1 MFGAIKREATLK
13 LPARLEMLQNMI
25 AYPYEHIWDCCCD
38 HGYLG
43 YSILNKSS
51 TEGVVHF
58 LDVVESIV
66 IKVKKDLDNSDF
78 DRTGWKTH
86 CLDLKSL
93 VLPLSEK
100 KQLLIIA
107 GVGGDLT
114 VDFVEAVLRNN
125 PNTEVDFLLCPIRQL
140 YKVRVELDK
149 LGLSLIEERIV
160 KDSGRCYE
168 LIYLSTGDKKKLH
181 PVGDLMWDLAQ
192 ADHRE
197 YLNQNIQH
205 YQRVMKQLNSSASAA
220 LDAYID
226 VRNKGLQASP

>member
-1 MFGAIKREATLK
+1 MK
-13 LPARLEMLQNMI
+13 LPVRLEMLQKMI
-25 AYPYEHIWDCCCD
+25 AYPYEHVWDCCCD

-43 YSILNKSS
+43 YSILNDPSIQ
-51 TEGVVHF
+51 GVVHF
-58 LDVVESIV
+58 LDVVEPIV
-66 IKVKKDLDNSDF
+66 TNVKRELESSGFENE
-78 DRTGWKTH
+78 RWKTH

-93 VLPLSEK
+93 VLPLSDK

-114 VDFVEAVLRNN
+114 IEFVEAVLRNN

-149 LGLSLIEERIV
+149 LGLSLVEERIV

-168 LIYLSTGDKKKLH
+168 IIYLSTGDKRKLH
-181 PVGDLMWDLAQ
+181 PVGDLMWDLTQ
-192 ADHRE
+192 AEHRE

-205 YQRVMKQLNSSASAA
+205 YLRVEKQLNGSTSPALAA
-220 LDAYID
+220 YLEIK
-226 VRNKGLQASP
+226 N

>member
-1 MFGAIKREATLK
+1 MFGFIKRGKKLK
-13 LPARLEMLQNMI
+13 LPVRLEMLQKMI
-25 AYPYEHIWDCCCD
+25 AYPYEHVWDCCCD

-43 YSILNKSS
+43 YSILNDPSIQ
-51 TEGVVHF
+51 GVVHF
-58 LDVVESIV
+58 LDVVEPIV
-66 IKVKKDLDNSDF
+66 TNVKRELESSGFENE
-78 DRTGWKTH
+78 RWKTH

-93 VLPLSEK
+93 VLPLSDK

-114 VDFVEAVLRNN
+114 IEFVEAVLRNN

-149 LGLSLIEERIV
+149 LGLSLVEERIV

-168 LIYLSTGDKKKLH
+168 IIYLSTGDKRKLH
-181 PVGDLMWDLAQ
+181 PVGDLMWDLTQ
-192 ADHRE
+192 AEHRE

-205 YQRVMKQLNSSASAA
+205 YLRVEKQLNGSTSPALAA
-220 LDAYID
+220 YLEIK
-226 VRNKGLQASP
+226 N